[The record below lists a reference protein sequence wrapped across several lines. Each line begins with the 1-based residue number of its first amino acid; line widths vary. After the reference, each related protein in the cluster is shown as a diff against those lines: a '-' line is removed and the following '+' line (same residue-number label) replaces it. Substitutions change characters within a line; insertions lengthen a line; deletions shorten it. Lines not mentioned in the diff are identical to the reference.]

1 MMSTSSSVSATGL
14 ARALFPEGSSL
25 SGPFSLIVTR
35 LPLSVASEGL
45 FFKAILLSASSAGEG
60 S

>member
-1 MMSTSSSVSATGL
+1 MSTSSSVSATGSV
-14 ARALFPEGSSL
+14 RALFPEGSSS

-35 LPLSVASEGL
+35 HPLSVASEGL
-45 FFKAILLSASSAGEG
+45 FFEATLLSVSPAGEG